1 MESKPKFKRAL
12 NFNVVVEQVVLENK
26 TAGGF
31 DMSGY
36 VDASESQQSGI
47 VVSIGE
53 LCPKRKLKLFGI
65 EISFLKKSTI
75 KVGDTIVFS
84 KFKVTSMTIG
94 GVNYLIVPY
103 PDLTLVI

>member
-1 MESKPKFKRAL
+1 MEVKPKFQRAL

-53 LCPKRKLKLFGI
+53 LCPKDNDGNHY
-65 EISFLKKSTI
+65 I

-84 KFKVTSMTIG
+84 KFKVTSMTIR

>member
-1 MESKPKFKRAL
+1 MENKIKFKKAL
-12 NFNVVVEQVVLENK
+12 NHNVVVEQIVLENK
-26 TAGGF
+26 TTGGF

-36 VDASESQQSGI
+36 VDANESQRAGI
-47 VVSIGE
+47 IVSIGE
-53 LCPKRKLKLFGI
+53 LCPKDKEGNHHI
-65 EISFLKKSTI
+65 NI
-75 KVGDTIVFS
+75 GDKIVFS